1 MVKRQVMFTFPPEL
15 VKEPVLYNLAQQFQ
29 VVTNIRRADISED
42 KGWVIL
48 ELEGEE
54 QDIEQG
60 LDWVITKGVRVDP
73 AIGDVVEG

>member
-1 MVKRQVMFTFPPEL
+1 MAKRQVMFTFPPEL

-29 VVTNIRRADISED
+29 VVTNIRRADISAD

-48 ELEGEE
+48 ELEGDEN
-54 QDIEQG
+54 DIEQG
-60 LDWVITKGVRVDP
+60 LAWVTAKGVRVDP